1 MIAEI
6 GQISLILALCTCVL
20 MLITPILYTQFQNGI
35 WLRLSRP
42 LAINHLLLILTSF
55 ICLTVCFLI
64 DDFSV
69 RYVAQ
74 NSNTLLPLVYKVS
87 AVWGAH
93 EGSLLLWMLV
103 LGGWTA
109 GVAFLG
115 SKISAKFRSHMLS
128 VLAIISFG
136 FLLFLIFTS
145 NPFER
150 ILPIAPEEG
159 GDLNPLLQDFGL
171 IIHPPL
177 LYMGYVGLAVPFAFA
192 IAVLISGTME
202 KEYIAWCRPWINIA
216 WAFLTAGITLGSWWA
231 YYELGW
237 GGWWFWDPVENAS
250 LMPWL
255 IATALMH
262 SSSVTEKKGTI
273 VTWTILLSIAAFSLS
288 LLGTFLVRS
297 GVLTSVHAFATD
309 PERGVFLLVM
319 LALFVGGSLFLFA
332 FKGHKLA
339 SNQNANGWTRELLLV
354 INNMLLVS
362 MTIIVLIGTLYP
374 LVSDILNLGK
384 ISVGPPYFDFF
395 FVPTTVAL
403 AIFMGMSASSRWS
416 TSNLSESMKR
426 VILPLVICLIS
437 SIFVVFAIEAF
448 SRNYSFSWSA
458 LITFIAVLWI
468 FLTLIEDIHLKLRT
482 KMVGVIKNKSFLGMT
497 VAHCGLAILILGV
510 GLSSAYSTQEDL
522 RMKPGSSTYISGY
535 RFNFRELNE
544 IEGPNYSASQGVF
557 DIYVGDNLRGSV
569 APEKRRYFSGRDVMT
584 EAGIRTN
591 LLKDIYISLGEPINN
606 NEWSVRLYVKPM
618 VRFIWIGGFL
628 IAVGGIIASF
638 NRRKS

>member
-1 MIAEI
+1 MITEFGNLFLSIAL
-6 GQISLILALCTCVL
+6 SLSLCSTILLFFKDSVD
-20 MLITPILYTQFQNGI
+20 
-35 WLRLSRP
+35 
-42 LAINHLLLILTSF
+42 INIRHNICLKFTKFSFLLIFLSF
-55 ICLTVCFLI
+55 GLLAYAFLV
-64 DDFSV
+64 DDFSL
-69 RYVAQ
+69 RYVAN
-74 NSNTLLPLVYKVS
+74 NSNLTLEKVYKFS

-93 EGSLLLWMLV
+93 EGSILLWVLVLSSWATLISIYSTSLPKKFVTDMLSIMALLL
-103 LGGWTA
+103 T
-109 GVAFLG
+109 F
-115 SKISAKFRSHMLS
+115 
-128 VLAIISFG
+128 
-136 FLLFLIFTS
+136 FLLFILITS
-145 NPFER
+145 NPFDR
-150 ILPIAPEEG
+150 IFPVPENG
-159 GDLNPLLQDFGL
+159 RDLNPLLQDPGL

-177 LYMGYVGLAVPFAFA
+177 LYLGYVGTSVPFAFA
-192 IAVLISGTME
+192 VAVLINKSIKIE
-202 KEYIAWCRPWINIA
+202 WISWLRKWVISS
-216 WAFLTAGITLGSWWA
+216 WMFLTVGISLGSWWA
-231 YYELGW
+231 YHELGW

-362 MTIIVLIGTLYP
+362 MTIIVLIGPLYP